1 MDFSDSLDHDGNIL
15 VQVAAIE
22 FHQINKNMEKVR
34 CKAYIHPQ
42 EDKACW
48 ERKANNIER
57 KKKMH
62 VKSINAGQYTVANK
76 TIHSSMNTT
85 VKNTT
90 KK

>member
-1 MDFSDSLDHDGNIL
+1 
-15 VQVAAIE
+15 
-22 FHQINKNMEKVR
+22 
-34 CKAYIHPQ
+34 
-42 EDKACW
+42 
-48 ERKANNIER
+48 
-57 KKKMH
+57 MH